1 MTAILRSLRV
11 AAVFVALSWVAAA
24 CGKPAPEPEQHKASA
39 APRGVAP
46 LELRVPERW
55 IQLEKSDSGPRRGV
69 WKVGRVGNDSNDVE
83 IQLLYFGTGAQG
95 DRDKQWDAWMAEFDG
110 DPKNTAKRKSGTS
123 PAGPYEA
130 FEVEGSFKLDV
141 GPKLRGRSAAQRIL
155 ADHVLLG
162 AVVRTPERGNWFVRM
177 VGPRETIGTV
187 RADFYAVLDAAR

>member
-1 MTAILRSLRV
+1 VTAILRSLRG
-11 AAVFVALSWVAAA
+11 AAVFVALACGVAA
-24 CGKPAPEPEQHKASA
+24 CSSPAPEPSPSPSSA
-39 APRGVAP
+39 QPRGVAP

-55 IQLEKSDSGPRRGV
+55 IQLEKSEAGARRGV
-69 WKVGRVGNDSNDVE
+69 WKVGRVGNDTNDVE

-95 DRDKQWDAWMAEFDG
+95 DRDKNWDAWMAEFDG
-110 DPKNTAKRKSGTS
+110 DPKSSAKRKSGSS

-130 FEVEGSFKLDV
+130 FEIEGNFKLDV

-155 ADHVLLG
+155 SDHVLLG
-162 AVVRTPERGNWFVRM
+162 AVVRTPERGNWFLRM